1 MAELVTVLSM
11 ATAGFKLAK
20 MLFSFAEAVGS
31 IDKEIRRTAKDV
43 SFFSDA
49 LSLLAPV
56 LERGREA
63 GYVTKDAFDKVQGVM
78 DECRLVFQEL
88 EAMIEKSTKSEEV
101 IKMGKDET
109 VPSNGLNLS
118 VPLMKRLL
126 YYFQRGNLEV
136 VRARLESLKSTL
148 HLMLGTL
155 MSAERYERIRKRYTF
170 AIVHKILWVQA
181 NLLTK

>member
-1 MAELVTVLSM
+1 
-11 ATAGFKLAK
+11 
-20 MLFSFAEAVGS
+20 
-31 IDKEIRRTAKDV
+31 
-43 SFFSDA
+43 
-49 LSLLAPV
+49 
-56 LERGREA
+56 
-63 GYVTKDAFDKVQGVM
+63 
-78 DECRLVFQEL
+78 
-88 EAMIEKSTKSEEV
+88 
-101 IKMGKDET
+101 
-109 VPSNGLNLS
+109 
-118 VPLMKRLL
+118 MKRLL